1 MVNNMNVFKFEL
13 KRYITSSLIW
23 AVSLAFFGIVCI
35 QLYVSFS
42 SDMNFFESMLKA
54 YSPEMLKAFGAELS
68 TINTLT
74 GFYGFCFMYVM
85 VAAAFQAMHMG
96 IHVVGKEMSGK
107 TADFLYTKP
116 LSRFL
121 ILTQKITSVL
131 TCLLLTNIIYCLGTY
146 ISAQMTGIEFDI
158 AILLTINASM
168 FLTQILFLCI
178 GFLLACGMK
187 KIKTPLTLTTGI
199 VCSFF
204 LLQMIVNLEP
214 DGILSYFSLLNY
226 LSADSIMSHGGFD
239 MVYLCILIILSIG
252 SLIGAYYYFNH
263 RDIQSL

>member
-1 MVNNMNVFKFEL
+1 MNVLKFEL
-13 KRYITSSLIW
+13 KRYLPSSLIW
-23 AVSLAFFGIVCI
+23 ALSLAFFGIICI
-35 QLYVSFS
+35 QLFVSFS

-68 TINTLT
+68 TIKTLT

-85 VAAAFQAMHMG
+85 VAAAFQAMYMG
-96 IHVVGKEMSGK
+96 IHVVGKEMSLK

-116 LSRFL
+116 ISRVS
-121 ILTQKITSVL
+121 ILTQKIASIL
-131 TCLLLTNIIYCLGTY
+131 ICLLITNIIYCLGTY
-146 ISAQMTGIEFDI
+146 LSALMTNIEFDTI
-158 AILLTINASM
+158 LLLTINVSM

-178 GFLLACGMK
+178 GFLFACVIK
-187 KIKTPLTLTTGI
+187 KIKTPLTLTAGI

-214 DGILSYFSLLNY
+214 AGLLSYFSLLNY
-226 LSADSIMSHGGFD
+226 LSADSIMRHGGYELS
-239 MVYLCILIILSIG
+239 YLCILIFLSVS
-252 SLIGAYYYFNH
+252 SLVGAYWYFNR